1 MSFSAAHFQTTDQ
14 VDLHYKTGKLC
25 ESNVPAIFFC
35 HGAGASPDQFTPQ
48 GGFAEEYCVVAPSL
62 RGHGGSQM
70 PDAVNTE
77 SMSLL
82 RHALDMLELADHLK
96 IKDFHFVGHSV
107 GGLIGLEILKIAP
120 ERLLSLTVFG
130 VSPCPKKSVFPD
142 WLHANISHWVNFNML
157 QQILGS
163 SRSKDSAT
171 KKAFNQML
179 KTANRS
185 AVYYMLKSM
194 VRHNYLEILRANT
207 VTPILLLRSAED
219 GRVNDSLDPCLEKLG
234 QQRNI
239 DIMRVG
245 SASHLINM
253 ETPEL
258 FNSILKAFLTKAKL
272 KDSKPLSVPPEL
284 QQ

>member
-35 HGAGASPDQFTPQ
+35 HGAGATPDQFSEQ
-48 GGFAEEYCVVAPSL
+48 HEFANDYCVITPSL
-62 RGHGGSQM
+62 RGHGDSKM
-70 PDAVNTE
+70 PASSNAE
-77 SMSLL
+77 SLSLL
-82 RHALDMLELADHLK
+82 RHTLDMLELADHLK
-96 IKDFHFVGHSV
+96 VNEFHFVGHSI
-107 GGLIGLEILKIAP
+107 GGLIGLELLKIAP
-120 ERLLSLTVFG
+120 ERLLSLTIFG
-130 VSPCPKKSVFPD
+130 VSPCPKKSIFPD
-142 WLHANISHWVNFNML
+142 WLLANVSQWLNYHHL
-157 QQILGS
+157 QRILGS
-163 SRSKDSAT
+163 SQSKDSKT
-171 KKAFNQML
+171 VKAL
-179 KTANRS
+179 TG
-185 AVYYMLKSM
+185 MLKSSNRRSVYFM
-194 VRHNYLEILRANT
+194 LKSLIRHNYLDILRANT

-272 KDSKPLSVPPEL
+272 KDSKPLTVPPEL